1 MLKYFAVSGF
11 KNFNHKFSLDFS
23 NVRSYNFNE
32 ICIHNELLRSMIVYG
47 KNATGKTNLGLAL
60 FDIVSH
66 LTNKNV
72 TPSLYHCYLN
82 ADSEQAYAEFEYIFQ
97 FNQDIIY
104 YTYRKNEKQK
114 LIYEKLL
121 LNDRLMIEQDYLLK
135 KGSVDGLSE
144 LAPTLNWAFQGD
156 ESLLKYALN
165 NTALDV
171 KHPLYQMMQFV
182 SSMLWFRTLDEN
194 RYIGN
199 KTKSDDYADFIF
211 EPSICK
217 EFEDLLHHSGINEN
231 LIVLDDAGG
240 KKRLFFDTKIPL
252 PFFAT
257 ASSGTKAL
265 YTFFYW
271 YKTAQNA
278 SFLYIDEFDAYYHY
292 ELAESVVMLL
302 EKMQNTQFILTSHNT
317 NLLSNRIMRPDC
329 YFILTNEK
337 LTSLADATLR
347 DLREGNNL
355 EKLYMS
361 GEFDE

>member
-11 KNFNHKFSLDFS
+11 KNFSQKISLDFS
-23 NVRSYNFNE
+23 NVRDYKFNRLCVHE
-32 ICIHNELLRSMIVYG
+32 GLLRSLIVYG
-47 KNATGKTNLGLAL
+47 KNSVGKTNFGLAL

-72 TPSLYHCYLN
+72 TPSLYSYYLN
-82 ADSEQAYAEFEYIFQ
+82 AGDIQPYAEFEYTFQ
-97 FNQDIIY
+97 FGQDIVHY
-104 YTYRKNEKQK
+104 FYRKNGKQK
-114 LIYEKLL
+114 LIYEKLM
-121 LNDRLMIEQDYLLK
+121 LNHRLMLEQDYG
-135 KGSVDGLSE
+135 KGIGTVDGLSE

-165 NTALDV
+165 NTALDPQ
-171 KHPLYQMMQFV
+171 HPLYQLMQFV

-199 KTKSDDYADFIF
+199 KTASDDYIDFIF
-211 EPSICK
+211 EPSVCK
-217 EFEDLLHHSGINEN
+217 EFEALLHQSGIQDH
-231 LIVLDDAGG
+231 LVVLNDTDG
-240 KKRLFFDTKIPL
+240 KKRLYIDTKTPL
-252 PFFAT
+252 PFLTT

-271 YKTAQNA
+271 YKTSQNA
-278 SFLYIDEFDAYYHY
+278 SFLFVDEFDAYYHY
-292 ELAESVVMLL
+292 ELSESIVMLL

-329 YFILTNEK
+329 YFILTGEK
-337 LTSLADATLR
+337 LTSFADATLR
-347 DLREGNNL
+347 ELREGHNL

-361 GEFDE
+361 GEFDA